1 MNKQILIT
9 ALNGLLL
16 ALLAIPAM
24 AGDIPEMDCLIEPH
38 LVVDVNSSVVGK
50 IETIAV
56 EKSDLVE
63 KGQTLVELESDV
75 ERATVELAKARV
87 EMDAEL
93 RTHKT
98 SYAFAKRKLSRF
110 DDLFRDEVVPLHKKD
125 EVETEANLAAL
136 QIRQAK
142 ENQRL
147 AELEYERAVVLLE
160 QRTVRSPIT
169 GVVVDRYKAPGE
181 FAQDEPILRVAQLD
195 PLNVEVIVPASFFG
209 RIQTGMKANVMPEAP
224 RDGNYMAEVTI
235 VDRVVDAS
243 SGTFGVRLALPNP
256 DYKLPGGLRC
266 SVGFQTDAAGRRTS
280 AKPSSQ
286 LAAQH

>member
-1 MNKQILIT
+1 MNKQHVTNTLGGILLVLQ
-9 ALNGLLL
+9 ASS
-16 ALLAIPAM
+16 AM
-24 AGDIPEMDCLIEPH
+24 AGAIPEMDCMIEPH

-50 IETIAV
+50 IDTIAV

-75 ERATVELAKARV
+75 ERATVDLADARV
-87 EMDAEL
+87 KMDAEL

-110 DDLFRDEVVPLHKKD
+110 DELFRDEVVPLHKKD

-136 QIRQAK
+136 QIRQAN

-181 FAQDEPILRVAQLD
+181 FAQDEPILRLAQLD
-195 PLNVEVIVPASFFG
+195 PLNVEVIIPASFFG
-209 RIQTGMKANVMPEAP
+209 QIQTGMIANVIPEAP
-224 RDGNYMAEVTI
+224 KDGNYSATVTI

-256 DYKLPGGLRC
+256 DYKLPGGLKC
-266 SVGFQTDAAGRRTS
+266 SVSFQTEGAGMQTRS
-280 AKPSSQ
+280 KPSSK
-286 LAAQH
+286 LAAQR

>member
-1 MNKQILIT
+1 MNKQFIIT
-9 ALNGLLL
+9 ALKGLLL
-16 ALLAIPAM
+16 ALLASTAM
-24 AGDIPEMDCLIEPH
+24 ASGVPEMDCLIEPH

-56 EKSDLVE
+56 EKSNLVE

-98 SYAFAKRKLSRF
+98 SYAFAKRKLTRF

-169 GVVVDRYKAPGE
+169 GVVVDRFKAPGE
-181 FAQDEPILRVAQLD
+181 FAQDEPILRLAQLD

-209 RIQTGMKANVMPEAP
+209 QIQTGMKANVIPEAP
-224 RDGNYMAEVTI
+224 KDGNYSAEVTI

-243 SGTFGVRLALPNP
+243 SGTFGVRLELPNP
-256 DYKLPGGLRC
+256 DYKLPGGLKCRV
-266 SVGFQTDAAGRRTS
+266 SFQTDGANMQSGTE
-280 AKPSSQ
+280 PSSK
-286 LAAQH
+286 LAAQR

>member
-1 MNKQILIT
+1 MNKRLLIT
-9 ALNGLLL
+9 ALMGLLPAFL
-16 ALLAIPAM
+16 ASPAM
-24 AGDIPEMDCLIEPH
+24 AADIPDMDCLIEPH
-38 LVVDVNSSVVGK
+38 IVVDVNSSVVGK

-56 EKSDLVE
+56 EKSNLVE
-63 KGQTLVELESDV
+63 KGQTLVELESEV
-75 ERATVELAKARV
+75 ERATVDLARARV

-142 ENQRL
+142 ENHRL
-147 AELEYERAVVLLE
+147 AELEYERAMVLLE

-181 FAQDEPILRVAQLD
+181 FAQDEPILRLAQLD
-195 PLNVEVIVPASFFG
+195 PLNIEVIVPAAFFG
-209 RIQTGMKANVMPEAP
+209 KIQTGMKASVIPETHT
-224 RDGNYMAEVTI
+224 DGNYLAEVTI

-243 SGTFGVRLALPNP
+243 SGTFGVRLELPNP

-266 SVGFQTDAAGRRTS
+266 SVSFQSEGTGKQTTARQ
-280 AKPSSQ
+280 SSK
-286 LAAQH
+286 LAAQR

>member
-1 MNKQILIT
+1 MNKERMLN
-9 ALNGLLL
+9 ALRGFLLL
-16 ALLAIPAM
+16 PLVLVVSPAT
-24 AGDIPEMDCLIEPH
+24 GTGLPEMDCLIEPH
-38 LVVDVNSSVVGK
+38 MVVDVNSSVMGK
-50 IETIAV
+50 IDTIAV

-63 KGQTLVELESDV
+63 KGQPLVELESDV
-75 ERATVELAKARV
+75 ERATVELARARV

-93 RTHKT
+93 RTHNT

-147 AELEYERAVVLLE
+147 AALELERAVVQLE

-169 GVVVDRYKAPGE
+169 GVVVERYKAPGE

-195 PLNVEVIVPASFFG
+195 PLNVEIIVPASFFG
-209 RIQTGMKANVMPEAP
+209 QIRKGMKANVIPEAP
-224 RDGNYMAEVTI
+224 KDGNYTAEVTI

-243 SGTFGVRLALPNP
+243 SGTFGVRLELPNP
-256 DYKLPGGLRC
+256 DYKLPGGLKCRVTFP
-266 SVGFQTDAAGRRTS
+266 SDIAGM
-280 AKPSSQ
+280 
-286 LAAQH
+286 

>member
-1 MNKQILIT
+1 MNKQKLLS
-9 ALNGLLL
+9 ALTVLLL
-16 ALLAIPAM
+16 TLLASPASV
-24 AGDIPEMDCLIEPH
+24 GEIPEMDCLIEPYM
-38 LVVDVNSSVVGK
+38 VVDVNSSVVGK

-75 ERATVELAKARV
+75 ERATVELARARV
-87 EMDAEL
+87 DMDAEL

-110 DDLFRDEVVPLHKKD
+110 DGLYRDEVVPLHKKD
-125 EVETEANLAAL
+125 EVETETNLAAL

-142 ENQRL
+142 ENHRL
-147 AELEYERAVVLLE
+147 AELEYERAVVQLE

-181 FAQDEPILRVAQLD
+181 FAQDEPILRLAQLD

-209 RIQTGMKANVMPEAP
+209 QIQTGMQANVTPEAP
-224 RDGNYMAEVTI
+224 KDGNYTAKVTI

-243 SGTFGVRLALPNP
+243 SGTFGVRLELPNP

-266 SVGFQTDAAGRRTS
+266 SVSFQTNGAGMQTS
-280 AKPSSQ
+280 AKSPNR
-286 LAAQH
+286 LAAQR